1 MNDQSPFAA
10 LQRSLK
16 ELLTFLDAA
25 VQNKTQLQLFQD
37 WLESAPGGSIYH
49 YATGVWL
56 DERKRCDM
64 SVYIQS

>member
-16 ELLTFLDAA
+16 KLLTFLDAA
-25 VQNKTQLQLFQD
+25 NRTRL
-37 WLESAPGGSIYH
+37 APGGSIYH